1 MAPRSTTDDL
11 HWWNEILALA
21 YIFFIMPW
29 CLYGNVRV
37 VDSSDD
43 ISRKSEFKLC
53 FNVGLINWIY
63 LVGTWL
69 IPNTQLPWLDWEST
83 GTKWFLPSVASCQ
96 QPCSTVPRIRVLK
109 ESPFRT
115 WHASGRLCPIKLLSA
130 NSSVHLVRHSVSA
143 AALLLVRAYLIQSLL
158 PNINLRVSPVDQ
170 QVWKCRFTSLRIELL
185 HISTSSHFLC
195 TQTQTLKPDFFAVVV
210 FLAYIPFGNE
220 AWTHFATRFLHTWST
235 AYPRNT
241 LPKQ

>member
-21 YIFFIMPW
+21 YVFFIMPW

-37 VDSSDD
+37 VDSSKD
-43 ISRKSEFKLC
+43 ISRKCKLC
-53 FNVGLINWIY
+53 FNVGLIDWID

-83 GTKWFLPSVASCQ
+83 GTKWFLPSAASCQ

-115 WHASGRLCPIKLLSA
+115 WRASGRLCPIKLCQRTPLFT
-130 NSSVHLVRHSVSA
+130 SSSMVSPSCRF
-143 AALLLVRAYLIQSLL
+143 VVGQSLFHS
-158 PNINLRVSPVDQ
+158 IVVAQHKSEGVA
-170 QVWKCRFTSLRIELL
+170 SG
-185 HISTSSHFLC
+185 STS
-195 TQTQTLKPDFFAVVV
+195 V
-210 FLAYIPFGNE
+210 E
-220 AWTHFATRFLHTWST
+220 M
-235 AYPRNT
+235 
-241 LPKQ
+241 